1 MKKRV
6 LIVWGLALSS
16 SSVSCFEAEDSAG
29 ADYGY
34 MDDDI
39 PSGERCATGTSGGE
53 GSTQPCETSS
63 TGDPDPGAAGSP
75 CDGSLDCNDDL
86 VCAAFFDRGERG
98 VYACVEACIGV
109 MDEARWCADA
119 SACCDPD
126 AVCTARGYCISPD
139 NGDTGDTD
147 ETGDTGDTTGAL

>member
-1 MKKRV
+1 MSKRVV

-16 SSVSCFEAEDSAG
+16 SSVSCSDSNDSASG

-39 PSGERCATGTSGGE
+39 PSGERCATGTTAGE
-53 GSTQPCETSS
+53 GSAEPCETSS
-63 TGDPDPGAAGSP
+63 TGDPAPGAAGSP
-75 CDGSLDCNDDL
+75 CDRSLDCNDDL

-126 AVCTARGYCISPD
+126 AVCTARGYCILP
-139 NGDTGDTD
+139 DTGD
-147 ETGDTGDTTGAL
+147 TGDTGDTTGEL